1 MVGKI
6 LLVPVSFASF
16 LAAGKFC
23 RVKTAGFT
31 AAISSREKN
40 PIGGV
45 LFSQSSVSVAKLV
58 SRGYRREREGEGG
71 GTHPRWKI
79 KTYGGPECSR
89 SLPPAIRFFEA
100 VFRFVH

>member
-1 MVGKI
+1 MVGKM

-31 AAISSREKN
+31 AAISSREEN

-58 SRGYRREREGEGG
+58 SRGYRREREREREGG
-71 GTHPRWKI
+71 P
-79 KTYGGPECSR
+79 
-89 SLPPAIRFFEA
+89 IRDG
-100 VFRFVH
+100 R